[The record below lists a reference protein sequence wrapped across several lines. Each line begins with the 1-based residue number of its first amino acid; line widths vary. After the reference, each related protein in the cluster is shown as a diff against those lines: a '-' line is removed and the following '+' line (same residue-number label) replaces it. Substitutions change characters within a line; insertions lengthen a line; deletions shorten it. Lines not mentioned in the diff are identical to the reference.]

1 LFWSF
6 LLHKREPD
14 FSGAIVKHLLPLTL
28 SRQWLP
34 LDGIAWFK
42 IFLLILLAVF
52 FTVGSPLHLLGQIVT
67 PEVRKVSERFVCQ
80 CGCNHQLSA
89 CAMLNCGSATPL
101 RAEIATLLQEGKAEE
116 QIVALFA
123 AKYGKRILSAPTTKG
138 LDLTAWMMPFLML
151 LAGLFVV
158 AIIIHY
164 WLRRRAVTSNTAGFP
179 SPVPDEYR
187 ERMEKELKDL

>member
-1 LFWSF
+1 MKQ
-6 LLHKREPD
+6 LLQ
-14 FSGAIVKHLLPLTL
+14 LTL
-28 SRQWLP
+28 AHEWLP
-34 LDGIAWFK
+34 LNRIVGLK
-42 IFLLILLAVF
+42 ILLLTLLSVI
-52 FTVGSPLHLLGQIVT
+52 FTIGFPLHLRAQIVS

-101 RAEIATLLQEGKAEE
+101 RAEIAALLREGKTEE
-116 QIVALFA
+116 QIAALFA

-138 LDLTAWMMPFLML
+138 FDLAAWILPFLML
-151 LAGLFVV
+151 LAGLFFV

-164 WLRRRAVTSNTAGFP
+164 WLRRRAVVAVAAGSP

-187 ERMEKELKDL
+187 ERLEKELKDL

>member
-1 LFWSF
+1 MKQLIQPT
-6 LLHKREPD
+6 LARE
-14 FSGAIVKHLLPLTL
+14 
-28 SRQWLP
+28 WLP
-34 LDGIAWFK
+34 LIRIAGIK
-42 IFLLILLAVF
+42 IFSLTLLSAIF
-52 FTVGSPLHLLGQIVT
+52 SIGFPLHLRAQIVS

-101 RAEIATLLQEGKAEE
+101 RAEIAALLQEGKTEE
-116 QIVALFA
+116 QIAGLLV

-138 LDLTAWMMPFLML
+138 FDLTAWILPFLML
-151 LAGLFVV
+151 LVGLFFV

-164 WLRRRAVTSNTAGFP
+164 WLRRRAVVVVVAGSP
-179 SPVPDEYR
+179 SSVPDEYR